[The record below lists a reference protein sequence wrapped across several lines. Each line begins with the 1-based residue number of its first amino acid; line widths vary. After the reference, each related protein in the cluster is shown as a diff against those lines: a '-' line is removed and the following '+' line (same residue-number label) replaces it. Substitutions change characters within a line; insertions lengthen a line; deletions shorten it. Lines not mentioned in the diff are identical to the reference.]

1 MASLEGIILLVLGAL
16 AFLVLL
22 IVLMFFYYY
31 NRIVVLGNRID
42 NAWSQIDVQ
51 LTKRAD
57 LVPNLME
64 TVQAY
69 MKHEQKV
76 FKEVTEARAGLLGAK
91 TAEDRMK
98 AGNMLQDTLK
108 TLFAVA
114 ENYPELKANQNF
126 LSFQEQLTD
135 IENKIA
141 YTRQFYND
149 SVLFYNNMVTTI
161 PGIWVAGF
169 MNRRPKPYLEAPAEK
184 KEVPK
189 VKFDV

>member
-1 MASLEGIILLVLGAL
+1 MIEWFILGLLVIFAVLFVL
-16 AFLVLL
+16 ILV
-22 IVLMFFYYY
+22 YYY

-42 NAWSQIDVQ
+42 NAWSQINVQ

-57 LVPNLME
+57 LIPNLMK
-64 TVQAY
+64 TVEAY

-76 FKEVTEARAGLLGAK
+76 MIRVTEARSALVNAK
-91 TAEDRMK
+91 GVEGRAK
-98 AGNMLQDTLK
+98 AGNMLEGALK

-114 ENYPELKANQNF
+114 ENYPTLKANENF
-126 LSFQEQLTD
+126 LKFQEDLTD

-161 PGIWVAGF
+161 PGMWFASVMSRGE
-169 MNRRPKPYLEAPAEK
+169 KPYLETPKEK
-184 KEVPK
+184 REVPK
-189 VKFDV
+189 VEFDV

>member
-1 MASLEGIILLVLGAL
+1 MFGIFLIVILGII
-16 AFLVLL
+16 
-22 IVLMFFYYY
+22 IVLAVIIVYYY

-57 LVPNLME
+57 LVPNLMK
-64 TVQAY
+64 TVEAY

-76 FKEVTEARAGLLGAK
+76 LIQVTEARAAMVNAK
-91 TAEDRMK
+91 GIEERAR
-98 AGNMLQDTLK
+98 AGNMLEGALK

-114 ENYPELKANQNF
+114 ENYPTLRANENF
-126 LSFQEQLTD
+126 LRFQEDLTD

-149 SVLFYNNMVTTI
+149 SVLFYNNMIKTI
-161 PGIWVAGF
+161 PGIWFASL
-169 MNRRPKPYLEAPAEK
+169 MNRGEKPYLETPKEK
-184 KEVPK
+184 REVPE

>member
-1 MASLEGIILLVLGAL
+1 MDALTGLILLAIAG
-16 AFLVLL
+16 
-22 IVLMFFYYY
+22 IVVIVIGLFFYYY

-42 NAWSQIDVQ
+42 NAWAQIDVQ

-57 LVPNLME
+57 LIPNLVE
-64 TVQAY
+64 TVQGY

-76 FKEVTEARAGLLGAK
+76 FTAVTEARAGLMNAK
-91 TAEDRMK
+91 SVEDRAK
-98 AGNMLQDTLK
+98 AGNVLQDTLK

-114 ENYPELKANQNF
+114 ENYPTLKANENF
-126 LSFQEQLTD
+126 MKMQEDLTD

-149 SVLFYNNMVTTI
+149 SVLFYNNMVSTI
-161 PGIWVAGF
+161 PAMLIAGM
-169 MNRRPKPYLEAPAEK
+169 MNRKNKPYLEAPAEK
-184 KEVPK
+184 REAVK

>member
-1 MASLEGIILLVLGAL
+1 MFGIFMVIILGII
-16 AFLVLL
+16 
-22 IVLMFFYYY
+22 IVLAVIGVYYY

-57 LVPNLME
+57 LIPNLMK
-64 TVQAY
+64 TVEAY

-76 FKEVTEARAGLLGAK
+76 LIQVTEARAAMINAK
-91 TAEDRMK
+91 GVEDRAK
-98 AGNMLQDTLK
+98 AGNMLEGALK

-114 ENYPELKANQNF
+114 ENYPTLKANENF
-126 LSFQEQLTD
+126 LKFQEDLTD

-149 SVLFYNNMVTTI
+149 SVLFYNNMIKTI
-161 PGIWVAGF
+161 PGMWFASLMSRGE
-169 MNRRPKPYLEAPAEK
+169 KPYLETPKEK
-184 KEVPK
+184 REVPE

>member
-1 MASLEGIILLVLGAL
+1 MDLGILLFLLLAGIAGLIAIVIV
-16 AFLVLL
+16 AFL
-22 IVLMFFYYY
+22 YYY

-57 LVPNLME
+57 LIPNLVE
-64 TVQAY
+64 TVQGY

-76 FKEVTEARAGLLGAK
+76 FIAVTEARAGLMKAK
-91 TAEDRMK
+91 TVEDRAK

-114 ENYPELKANQNF
+114 ENYPELKANTNF
-126 LSFQEQLTD
+126 LKMQEDLTD

-149 SVLFYNNMVTTI
+149 SVLFYNNTVTTI
-161 PGIWVAGF
+161 PGMWFAGF
-169 MNRRPKPYLEAPAEK
+169 MNRKQKLYLEAPAEK
-184 KEVPK
+184 REVPK
-189 VKFDV
+189 VKFDM

>member
-1 MASLEGIILLVLGAL
+1 MLGIFLILGIILGII
-16 AFLVLL
+16 
-22 IVLMFFYYY
+22 IVLALIIVYYY

-57 LVPNLME
+57 LVPNLIK
-64 TVQAY
+64 TVEAY

-76 FKEVTEARAGLLGAK
+76 IISVTEARSKLLGAK
-91 TAEDRMK
+91 GVEDRAK
-98 AGNMLQDTLK
+98 AGNILEGALK

-114 ENYPELKANQNF
+114 ENYPTLRASENF
-126 LSFQEQLTD
+126 MKLQEDLTD

-149 SVLFYNNMVTTI
+149 SVLFYNNMIKTI
-161 PGIWVAGF
+161 PGMWFASP
-169 MNRRPKPYLEAPAEK
+169 MNRGEKPYLEIPKEK
-184 KEVPK
+184 REVPK
-189 VKFDV
+189 VEFDV

>member
-1 MASLEGIILLVLGAL
+1 MAFGLIAAVVVLLVLA
-16 AFLVLL
+16 
-22 IVLMFFYYY
+22 FFYYY
-31 NRIVVLGNRID
+31 NRIVTLGNRID

-51 LTKRAD
+51 LIKRAD
-57 LVPNLME
+57 LVPNLVE

-76 FKEVTEARAGLLGAK
+76 FIAVSEARAGLMGAK
-91 TAEDRMK
+91 SPEERAK

-114 ENYPELKANQNF
+114 ENYPELKANTNF
-126 LSFQEQLTD
+126 LNLQEQLTD
-135 IENKIA
+135 IENKVA

-161 PGIWVAGF
+161 PGMWFAG
-169 MNRRPKPYLEAPAEK
+169 MMSRKSKPYLEAPPEK